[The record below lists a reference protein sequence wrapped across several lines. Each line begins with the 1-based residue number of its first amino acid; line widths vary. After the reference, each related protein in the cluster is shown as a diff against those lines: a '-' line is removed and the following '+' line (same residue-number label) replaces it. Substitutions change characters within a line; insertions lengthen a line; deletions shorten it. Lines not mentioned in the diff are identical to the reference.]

1 MAQPPKRSNFEGPEL
16 GAQRKV
22 TAGVS
27 EVQILSLKLESV
39 QMEQSR
45 RWSCWG
51 EQLSPPGLAP
61 GPQSLTGVEEP
72 GGLGGGLSRL
82 SPPMM
87 DEGATSIVS
96 WPGERSGAQENTG
109 SSGLEEDL
117 ELVLREVGGQIA
129 TGKGKDIDGSDMRQ
143 RRGGLGG
150 LNGYPSGYGPR
161 SGLGAGFDTGCGL
174 GAQPGI
180 GGVVKPQKLGVSPG
194 FRNRNGLG
202 VGAFPGTATQ
212 PGYGNGLGAGAFPGP
227 GTQAGPAAQNG
238 QGPGIGGS
246 VKPQKP
252 GLSSGNGLGAEPSQ
266 ELEPSQDRAL
276 AMAWGPS
283 QCLPESGL
291 GCTLQTEPVN
301 PDPAADPL
309 GPVPKPGPPVF
320 GTGNGAQ
327 LGLGGL
333 KPQKP
338 GFGASVRPQ
347 KPGFGNSNGLGA
359 QPGSA
364 VPIGYG
370 PGIAE
375 AMKPQKPVYRNAL
388 GVGAFPGEGP
398 QPGLGG
404 GLSPPKPGYMP
415 GNGLQLP
422 PGLGGGLKPQKPGY
436 GNGNGLG
443 AQPGYRP
450 PNGYR
455 PGAELGF
462 GGGLKPQKV
471 AIMYYAL
478 DHSGGQR
485 WWDPVSGFPGA
496 DGFQNGELDP
506 GDTMQGVGEGMSGA
520 GQESAGSLAGYEGA
534 AVVRPNVAAPA
545 PGGNGPYGQLRP
557 ELGPGPLGGPE
568 VKRGSNGLMGNG
580 HGTRWLTA
588 PIGWASRSAARG
600 PLLEKQGLHGLCARG
615 PGAAVVAKLA
625 ARLPRSRSHPRL
637 ARAHSRLGRARASL
651 SLTPPPAPSLP
662 HPPLPGLPPGLSPA
676 PPPPPSALAL
686 AELPPLPALP
696 LRPEPLAPWGPGAHV
711 ALPDLPPEAWAS
723 APPAAAL
730 ALQDL
735 PRLPAPAPPPAH
747 LPLPP
752 LPETAVAATPGPV
765 GARGRP
771 PLNAEPPPQPLPPL
785 PARPSPFNLPA
796 PPAPRDPW
804 PLPAF
809 PPPLPLPPPPPH
821 FFLSPPC

>member
-1 MAQPPKRSNFEGPEL
+1 MVKKKPGREDSPEGERPVNARGHGSRQKFQTGFEAPPRNASYPRCSLSEAHSLLGLRPNVPACAPPTPPRRLRGRVLTLRRRKTFSVLAPVGGGYADPERPPDIDRPPDPGASTHGPRWAALVFASIKGMVTAFRPGGVAPRGGHLGLHRKSLPPPGSRQDPPVNKTPLFEL
-16 GAQRKV
+16 GP
-22 TAGVS
+22 
-27 EVQILSLKLESV
+27 LSQAPQHSTPQAHLLPHLAAV
-39 QMEQSR
+39 FR
-45 RWSCWG
+45 LGLGCLPALVSCWG

-82 SPPMM
+82 SAPMI
-87 DEGATSIVS
+87 DEG
-96 WPGERSGAQENTG
+96 
-109 SSGLEEDL
+109 
-117 ELVLREVGGQIA
+117 
-129 TGKGKDIDGSDMRQ
+129 
-143 RRGGLGG
+143 
-150 LNGYPSGYGPR
+150 LNFPFPPQAMAPP
-161 SGLGAGFDTGCGL
+161 SGLGAGFRTRHGL
-174 GAQPGI
+174 EAQPGI
-180 GGVVKPQKLGVSPG
+180 GGVVKPQKSG
-194 FRNRNGLG
+194 FTNGNGLG
-202 VGAFPGTATQ
+202 VRAFPGSATQ
-212 PGYGNGLGAGAFPGP
+212 PGYGNGLGAGDFPGP
-227 GTQAGPAAQNG
+227 GAQAGPTAQNV

-252 GLSSGNGLGAEPSQ
+252 GQGMGHGLGAQ
-266 ELEPSQDRAL
+266 
-276 AMAWGPS
+276 
-283 QCLPESGL
+283 
-291 GCTLQTEPVN
+291 
-301 PDPAADPL
+301 
-309 GPVPKPGPPVF
+309 PGF

-327 LGLGGL
+327 PGLGGL
-333 KPQKP
+333 KSQKP
-338 GFGASVRPQ
+338 GPAAQNGYVAGFGASVRPQ
-347 KPGFGNSNGLGA
+347 KPRFGNSYGLGA

-375 AMKPQKPVYRNAL
+375 AMKPQKPVYRNGL
-388 GVGAFPGEGP
+388 GVGAFPGEGT

-436 GNGNGLG
+436 
-443 AQPGYRP
+443 QPL
-450 PNGYR
+450 NGYR

-478 DHSGGQR
+478 DHSGGQSQG
-485 WWDPVSGFPGA
+485 DSPSQVTLAPPVLPPPHSNQPLSHRCPTGFGYRNGGLGARVFPETHAQPGFPGT
-496 DGFQNGELDP
+496 DGFW
-506 GDTMQGVGEGMSGA
+506 
-520 GQESAGSLAGYEGA
+520 
-534 AVVRPNVAAPA
+534 
-545 PGGNGPYGQLRP
+545 NGPYGQLRP

-568 VKRGSNGLMGNG
+568 VKAVRG
-580 HGTRWLTA
+580 H
-588 PIGWASRSAARG
+588 
-600 PLLEKQGLHGLCARG
+600 LLEKQGLRGLCARG

-625 ARLPRSRSHPRL
+625 SRLPRSRSHPRL
-637 ARAHSRLGRARASL
+637 ARARVHSR
-651 SLTPPPAPSLP
+651 PAP
-662 HPPLPGLPPGLSPA
+662 

-696 LRPEPLAPWGPGAHV
+696 LRPKPLAPWGPGAHV
-711 ALPDLPPEAWAS
+711 ALPDLPPEAWSS

-735 PRLPAPAPPPAH
+735 PRLPAPTPPPSH

-752 LPETAVAATPGPV
+752 LPETVVAATPGPV

-785 PARPSPFNLPA
+785 PARPSPFNLHA
-796 PPAPRDPW
+796 PPAPLDPW
-804 PLPAF
+804 LLPAF

-821 FFLSPPC
+821 FFL